1 MIGWGE
7 NKRGW
12 DENKRGWGEG
22 VASNLSG
29 GPIVSTPTRREHPP
43 LHCRCPRPTRAI
55 IAIIVV
61 IVVLVVS
68 SSGGK
73 GKG

>member
-29 GPIVSTPTRREHPP
+29 GPIVSTPTRQVEGTCENGYVYIRD
-43 LHCRCPRPTRAI
+43 AG
-55 IAIIVV
+55 
-61 IVVLVVS
+61 LVT
-68 SSGGK
+68 
-73 GKG
+73 